1 MFNLLYFRRF
11 TLTGYFVAAAGIEPA
26 TPPSWVVASFLSAGD
41 CGIRTRACHRHGI
54 PYIVILLR
62 SPPPYKPHSRFGQLF
77 FFQIFMAKP
86 SQHTSLGLTLLPILL
101 WFTAMSSLSIIRPSR
116 EPSRFGTSPLLG
128 GSTHG
133 PLSCRLFPHP
143 LPRVYFD
150 AVSAFRQCLNLPL
163 LAGIAS
169 ARPSA
174 LWKVR
179 DSNPQAHPRHF
190 RGHR

>member
-1 MFNLLYFRRF
+1 M
-11 TLTGYFVAAAGIEPA
+11 G
-26 TPPSWVVASFLSAGD
+26 S
-41 CGIRTRACHRHGI
+41 
-54 PYIVILLR
+54 
-62 SPPPYKPHSRFGQLF
+62 QF

-101 WFTAMSSLSIIRPSR
+101 WFTAMSSLSILRPAR
-116 EPSRFGTSPLLG
+116 EPSGFGTSPFLG

-133 PLSCRLFPHP
+133 PLSCRLFPRP
-143 LPRVYFD
+143 PTLGLFRCRFGL
-150 AVSAFRQCLNLPL
+150 RQCLNLPL

-179 DSNPQAHPRHF
+179 DSNPLLIRGFSWITAERLGQTSTYSIAGLHQLF
-190 RGHR
+190 RLFLPISLSTA